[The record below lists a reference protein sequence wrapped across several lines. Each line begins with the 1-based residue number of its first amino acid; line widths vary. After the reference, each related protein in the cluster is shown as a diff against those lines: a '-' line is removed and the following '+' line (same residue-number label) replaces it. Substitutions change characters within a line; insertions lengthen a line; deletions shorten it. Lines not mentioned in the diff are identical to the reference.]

1 MLPEYESRV
10 EVLKRLQF
18 IDDNATVLL
27 KGRVAC
33 EINSAPE
40 LILTDLIL
48 ENILAD
54 FTPREAVALLSIFVF
69 VEKTDSQPQIPDKLA
84 DGLEHIY
91 RIADDV
97 EREQDRCSVGYDE
110 FKEKFKPGLV
120 EVVYEWAG
128 GMVSRPRMTLVWVV
142 WGIADVAAVPADH
155 GVDGC
160 TGGNN
165 RAGHHEAGRDVQGG
179 PRCRAGHW

>member
-69 VEKTDSQPQIPDKLA
+69 VEKTDSQPQITDKLA
-84 DGLEHIY
+84 DGLEHIF

-110 FKEKFKPGLV
+110 FKEKYKPGLV

-128 GMVSRPRMTLVWVV
+128 GMVSRLHFGTLTCLE
-142 WGIADVAAVPADH
+142 IADDSPSSRSRSSRTYQRARLC
-155 GVDGC
+155 GSLRGW
-160 TGGNN
+160 TR
-165 RAGHHEAGRDVQGG
+165 RAGRFGMRLG
-179 PRCRAGHW
+179 